1 MIGIPAYLGLKI
13 WLKNQKMDKNSNPT
27 KRNLKCPFWLKSIT
41 CQPIELES
49 CSNPLK
55 DLENLVLWNKKTF
68 QILDVA
74 FFVDAYMMGVCLCI
88 FCLYWDDIIGPWTP
102 TPQAIFLTEGFLGT
116 RLQHES

>member
-1 MIGIPAYLGLKI
+1 MIGILAYLGPKI
-13 WLKNQKMDKNSNPT
+13 WLKNQKMDNGH
-27 KRNLKCPFWLKSIT
+27 LKWPFWLKSIT

-55 DLENLVLWNKKTF
+55 DSENLVLWNKKTF
-68 QILDVA
+68 KILDVA

-88 FCLYWDDIIGPWTP
+88 FCLYWDDIIRPWTP
-102 TPQAIFLTEGFLGT
+102 TPQAIFLTECFLGA